1 MGSSM
6 TRYNGV
12 FYKISDLLS
21 LLCCNNLYNRG
32 ISTRIY
38 IVKQVA
44 RLLLISRQEIINMR
58 TDRQNKTELEKI
70 KNEGLGLFL
79 RDIHLETD
87 FQKKLNLGMLLGTG
101 NGLIQACQDGQS
113 FRPEKIEDYT
123 MSKHQP
129 YESIV
134 SHGLD
139 QMQSSFEKDTFRKKI
154 IAVAGAKG
162 GVGKSVFATNLAVYL
177 SMKGFRTVIIDLDL
191 GGANVHLYL
200 GKNFLLTQN
209 INDFLKK
216 RVRTLNEI
224 EVKSE
229 YGPYLIGGSSSELGT
244 ANIEFMKKMR
254 LIRAIGNIDA
264 DYIILD
270 LSGDMSLNSLDF
282 YLQADY
288 GIVVTTPES
297 ASYMSS
303 YHFIK
308 EALYRKLRRLFG
320 PESKFRNER
329 DSDLEKYIN
338 KMTQA
343 SDTLKINTI
352 EGLME
357 KIKERKPQSFPL
369 IKKALDEIHPCLI
382 LNKVP
387 QFSNNVHHVPS
398 MIQEVSKRW
407 LSKEVAYLGEIS
419 AQIEIEASVL
429 DQVPVIARYPQGRM
443 AMEMENIVN
452 NLLYK

>member
-1 MGSSM
+1 MM
-6 TRYNGV
+6 R
-12 FYKISDLLS
+12 
-21 LLCCNNLYNRG
+21 
-32 ISTRIY
+32 
-38 IVKQVA
+38 
-44 RLLLISRQEIINMR
+44 EILKMR
-58 TDRQNKTELEKI
+58 TDRQNKVALEKV
-70 KNEGLGLFL
+70 ESGGQDLFPP
-79 RDIHLETD
+79 DIFQGSD
-87 FQKKLNLGMLLGTG
+87 FHKKLNLEMVKGTG
-101 NGLIQACQDGQS
+101 NEHIQSYPDGQS
-113 FRPEKIEDYT
+113 FGLQEVQDYI
-123 MSKHQP
+123 MSKYHS
-129 YESIV
+129 YEFIA
-134 SHGLD
+134 SHGLK
-139 QMQSSFEKDTFRKKI
+139 QMEFSFEKDTFRKKI

-162 GVGKSVFATNLAVYL
+162 GVGKSVFAANLAVFL
-177 SMKGFRTVIIDLDL
+177 SIKGFKTVIIDLDL

-200 GKNFLLTQN
+200 GKNFLLKQN

-216 RVRTLNEI
+216 RVSTLKEI
-224 EVKSE
+224 EVKSD
-229 YGPYLIGGSSSELGT
+229 YGPYLIGGSSSEPGT

-254 LIRAIGNIDA
+254 LIKAIGNIDA

-270 LSGDMSLNSLDF
+270 LSGGMSLNSLDF

-308 EALYRKLRRLFG
+308 EALYRKLRRLFS

-329 DSDLEKYIN
+329 DIDLEKYIH
-338 KMTQA
+338 KITLS

-352 EGLME
+352 EELME
-357 KIKERKPQSFPL
+357 KVREYRPQSLPL
-369 IKKALDEIHPCLI
+369 ITKALAEIHPYLV

-387 QFSNNVHHVPS
+387 QFSNIHHVPS

-407 LSKEVAYLGEIS
+407 LSKEITYLGEIS

-429 DQVPVIARYPQGRM
+429 DQVPVIARYPQGKM

>member
-1 MGSSM
+1 M
-6 TRYNGV
+6 
-12 FYKISDLLS
+12 
-21 LLCCNNLYNRG
+21 
-32 ISTRIY
+32 RI
-38 IVKQVA
+38 
-44 RLLLISRQEIINMR
+44 
-58 TDRQNKTELEKI
+58 DRHNKVELEKI
-70 KNEGLGLFL
+70 RNDGQDLFQP
-79 RDIHLETD
+79 DILQGSDYH
-87 FQKKLNLGMLLGTG
+87 KKLNLNMLKGTS
-101 NGLIQACQDGQS
+101 NMHIQTYPDGQS
-113 FRPEKIEDYT
+113 FEMEEVEDYI
-123 MSKHQP
+123 MSKYHS
-129 YESIV
+129 YEFIA
-134 SHGLD
+134 SHGLN
-139 QMQSSFEKDTFRKKI
+139 QMEFSFEKDAFRKKI

-162 GVGKSVFATNLAVYL
+162 GVGKSVFAANLAVFL
-177 SMKGFRTVIIDLDL
+177 SMKGFRTVIVDLDL

-200 GKNFLLTQN
+200 GKNFLLKQN

-216 RVRTLNEI
+216 RVSTLEEI
-224 EVKSE
+224 KVKSD

-254 LIRAIGNIDA
+254 LIKAIGNIDA

-320 PESKFRNER
+320 PESNFRDER
-329 DSDLEKYIN
+329 DIDLEKYIY
-338 KMTQA
+338 KITLS

-352 EGLME
+352 EGLIE
-357 KIKERKPQSFPL
+357 KVREYRPESLPL
-369 IKKALDEIHPCLI
+369 ITKALAEIHPCLV

-387 QFSNNVHHVPS
+387 QFSNIHHVPS

-429 DQVPVIARYPQGRM
+429 DQVPVIARYPQGKM
-443 AMEMENIVN
+443 AVEMENIVN

>member
-1 MGSSM
+1 MM
-6 TRYNGV
+6 
-12 FYKISDLLS
+12 
-21 LLCCNNLYNRG
+21 
-32 ISTRIY
+32 
-38 IVKQVA
+38 
-44 RLLLISRQEIINMR
+44 QEIINM
-58 TDRQNKTELEKI
+58 TTERQNKTELEKI

-79 RDIHLETD
+79 HDIY
-87 FQKKLNLGMLLGTG
+87 LGNDSLKVNNIGLFNSTG
-101 NGLIQACQDGQS
+101 NEQIQAYQDRQS
-113 FRPEKIEDYT
+113 FWMEEAEGYN
-123 MSKHQP
+123 MSNYHS
-129 YESIV
+129 YDFHA
-134 SHGLD
+134 SHSLE
-139 QMQSSFEKDTFRKKI
+139 QMEFNFDKGTLRKKI

-162 GVGKSVFATNLAVYL
+162 GVGKSVFAANLAVFL
-177 SMKGFRTVIIDLDL
+177 STKGFKTVIVDLDL

-200 GKNFLLTQN
+200 GKNFLLKQN

-216 RVRTLNEI
+216 RVNTLEEI
-224 EVKSE
+224 EVKSD

-254 LIRAIGNIDA
+254 LIKAIGNIDA

-320 PESKFRNER
+320 PESKFRDER
-329 DSDLEKYIN
+329 DIDLEKYIN
-338 KMTQA
+338 RMTLS

-357 KIKERKPQSFPL
+357 KVREYKPQSLPL
-369 IKKALDEIHPCLI
+369 IMKALAEVHPCLV

-387 QFSNNVHHVPS
+387 QFSNIHHVPS

-407 LSKEVAYLGEIS
+407 LSKEVTYLGEIS

>member
-1 MGSSM
+1 
-6 TRYNGV
+6 
-12 FYKISDLLS
+12 
-21 LLCCNNLYNRG
+21 
-32 ISTRIY
+32 
-38 IVKQVA
+38 
-44 RLLLISRQEIINMR
+44 MR
-58 TDRQNKTELEKI
+58 TDRQNKAELEKI
-70 KNEGLGLFL
+70 RNEGLGLFL
-79 RDIHLETD
+79 RDIYLETD
-87 FQKKLNLGMLLGTG
+87 SQNRLNLGMFEDTG
-101 NGLIQACQDGQS
+101 NEQMQTYQDGQS
-113 FRPEKIEDYT
+113 LRSEEVEDYI
-123 MSKHQP
+123 MSKRRS
-129 YESIV
+129 YEFIA
-134 SHGLD
+134 SHRPD
-139 QMQSSFEKDTFRKKI
+139 QKEFDFGKDTFRKKI

-177 SMKGFRTVIIDLDL
+177 STKGFRTVIVDLDL

-200 GKNFLLTQN
+200 GKNFLLKQN

-216 RVRTLNEI
+216 RVNTLEEI
-224 EVKSE
+224 KVKSD
-229 YGPYLIGGSSSELGT
+229 YGPYLIGGGSSELGT

-264 DYIILD
+264 DYVILD

-288 GIVVTTPES
+288 GIVVTTSES

-320 PESKFRNER
+320 PESKFRDEK
-329 DSDLEKYIN
+329 DIDLEKYIH
-338 KMTQA
+338 KMTQS

-357 KIKERKPQSFPL
+357 KIKEHKPQSLPL
-369 IKKALDEIHPCLI
+369 IKKALDEIHPCLV

-387 QFSNNVHHVPS
+387 QFSNIHHVPS

-407 LSKEVAYLGEIS
+407 LSKEVTYLGEIS

-443 AMEMENIVN
+443 AIEMESIVN
-452 NLLYK
+452 NLLYR

>member
-1 MGSSM
+1 M
-6 TRYNGV
+6 
-12 FYKISDLLS
+12 
-21 LLCCNNLYNRG
+21 
-32 ISTRIY
+32 
-38 IVKQVA
+38 
-44 RLLLISRQEIINMR
+44 RQEIINMR
-58 TDRQNKTELEKI
+58 TNRQNRSELEKI
-70 KNEGLGLFL
+70 KDEGLGLFL
-79 RDIHLETD
+79 RDVNLEID
-87 FQKKLNLGMLLGTG
+87 FQQKLNLGILKGTG
-101 NGLIQACQDGQS
+101 NEQMQAYQDRQY
-113 FRPEKIEDYT
+113 FKPEEVEDYT
-123 MSKHQP
+123 MSEHHS
-129 YESIV
+129 YEFIA

-139 QMQSSFEKDTFRKKI
+139 QMEFSFEKDTFRKKI

-177 SMKGFRTVIIDLDL
+177 SMKGFKTVIVDLDL

-200 GKNFLLTQN
+200 GKNFLLKQN

-216 RVRTLNEI
+216 RVNTLEEI
-224 EVKSE
+224 KVKSD

-264 DYIILD
+264 HYVILD

-320 PESKFRNER
+320 PESKFREER
-329 DSDLEKYIN
+329 DIDLEKYIHR
-338 KMTQA
+338 MTLS

-352 EGLME
+352 EGFMD
-357 KIKERKPQSFPL
+357 KIKEYRPQSLPF
-369 IKKALDEIHPCLI
+369 IAKALDEIHPCLV

-387 QFSNNVHHVPS
+387 QFSNIHHVPS

-407 LSKEVAYLGEIS
+407 LSKEVTYLGEIS